1 MADTDIP
8 EPTPET
14 PAPSFAATAIAALD
28 DWAERYT
35 HDSPLSRDTEAYN
48 AVYGALDL
56 VRNVLSQLGD

>member
-28 DWAERYT
+28 NWAERYT
-35 HDSPLSRDTEAYN
+35 HDSPLSRHTEAYN
-48 AVYGALDL
+48 AVYGALGL
-56 VRNVLSQLGD
+56 VRSTLSQLGD